1 MNPNR
6 GVYFIG
12 LVLLLVCC
20 KKDKQYLDE
29 KEEGLVSSTLRDAY
43 YYQADLNRQF
53 SDPSESPLKGK
64 ALKRFEKLSFFA
76 LNEDFRVEAH
86 FKRSGD
92 STPFWMPTTTG
103 RRSRE
108 RIYGILTFEMA
119 GEAHRLEVYQEVDSL
134 NQPVLGDQLFLP
146 FTDLTN
152 GDSTYP
158 GGRYLD
164 LKIPDSNTMVL
175 DFNKAYNPYCAYNEI
190 YSCPLVPGQNQLNVS
205 VQAGVKYPEPW
216 FK

>member
-1 MNPNR
+1 MNPSR

-12 LVLLLVCC
+12 ILLFLVCC
-20 KKDKQYLDE
+20 KKGKQYLDE
-29 KEEGLVSSTLRDAY
+29 KEEGLVTESLRDAY

-64 ALKRFEKLSFFA
+64 DLKRFKELSFFA
-76 LNEDFRVEAH
+76 LNEEFRIVAH
-86 FKRSGD
+86 LRRSPD

-108 RIYGILTFEMA
+108 RIYGILTFELSGQA
-119 GEAHRLEVYQEVDSL
+119 RQLEVYQEVDSL
-134 NQPVLGDQLFLP
+134 NQPVLADHLFLP

-152 GDSTYP
+152 GESSYP

-164 LKIPDSNTMVL
+164 LKIPDSDTLIL
-175 DFNKAYNPYCAYNEI
+175 DFNKAYNPYCAYNSK
-190 YSCPLVPGQNQLNVS
+190 YSCPLVPGQNRLGVA
-205 VQAGVKYPEPW
+205 VRAGVRYPESW
-216 FK
+216 QK